1 MSTPNINPKI
11 YLALLT
17 RLQGM
22 ASAPP
27 IVEPDQVY
35 PKDASTVFLLVDDVR
50 FENPRIHIDSA
61 GADYITGE
69 FVVAVMT
76 PLSGY
81 DYTQRMGLVQRVC
94 DRFAKGTAVTYSDVT
109 LKMRKSPQPIGA
121 GRRDDAHIRIPVHV
135 YWEIVA

>member
-1 MSTPNINPKI
+1 MSIPNINPKI

-22 ASAPP
+22 ASVPT
-27 IVEPDQVY
+27 IVEPDEVY
-35 PKDASTVFLLVDDVR
+35 PTDAGAVFLLVDDVR
-50 FENPRIHIDSA
+50 FENPRIHVGQ
-61 GADYITGE
+61 GADYIAGE
-69 FVVAVMT
+69 FVVTVMT

-81 DYTQRMGLVQRVC
+81 DYTQRMGLVQRIC
-94 DRFAKGTAVTYSDVT
+94 DRFAKGTPVTYDGVT

-135 YWEIVA
+135 YWEVTG

>member
-27 IVEPDQVY
+27 IVEPDEVY
-35 PKDASTVFLLVDDVR
+35 PKDASAAFRLVDDVR
-50 FENPRIHIDSA
+50 FENPRIHVDSA
-61 GADYITGE
+61 GDDYIAGE
-69 FVVAVMT
+69 FVVTVMT
-76 PLSGY
+76 PVAGY
-81 DYTQRMGLVQRVC
+81 EYTQRMGLVQRIC
-94 DRFAKGTAVTYSDVT
+94 DRFVKGTAVTYSDVT
-109 LKMRKSPQPIGA
+109 LKMRKPPQPIGA
-121 GRRDDAHIRIPVHV
+121 GRRDDAHIRLPVHV